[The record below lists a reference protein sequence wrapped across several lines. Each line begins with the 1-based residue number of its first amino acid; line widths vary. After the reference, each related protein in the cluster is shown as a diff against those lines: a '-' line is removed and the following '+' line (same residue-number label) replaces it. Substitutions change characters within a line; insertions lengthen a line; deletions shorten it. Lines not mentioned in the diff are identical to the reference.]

1 MVNIELTSPS
11 PARSPFE
18 KVPPKRSYQS
28 WVANETLEDYS
39 LRYAAKSFR
48 RWSPFTIV
56 NTALGGI
63 SFLAL
68 EAIGGAITLSYG
80 FSNAFAAILVVC
92 VCIFVMSVP
101 IAYYSSKYNIDIDL
115 LTRGAGFG
123 YIGSTITS
131 LIYASFTFIF
141 FALEAAIMA
150 QALRIYADIP
160 LVIGYIVS
168 SLVIIPITFMGITM
182 ISRLQ
187 IVTQPIWLLM
197 LVTPF
202 VFIFIKEPE
211 VLHDWIAF
219 SGSAEG
225 ASGFNYLAF
234 GAATGVVFSLV
245 VQIGEQVDYLRF
257 MPDKTESNKRAWWV
271 AVVAAGPGWILLGGL
286 KILAGSLL
294 AVIAVGAGFS
304 QSDAVEPIRM
314 YTKAYEY
321 VSSDPFIALSA
332 ATLFVLI
339 SQIKINV
346 TNAYAGSLA
355 WSNFYSRVTH
365 YHPGRVVWLVFNI
378 LISLLLML
386 LGIFETLEIV
396 LAVYSNIAIAWIGAM
411 FADLVVLKP
420 MGISPSYI
428 EFRRAYLH
436 NINPVGCVA
445 MALASIVSVAC
456 FGGLFGP
463 FAEAYSAPI
472 SFAIAFPTAILI
484 GVATKGKYYLA
495 REPEPV
501 LGQQYQG
508 QSTVRCITCAYA
520 YEPNDM
526 ASCPFYDGPI
536 CSLCCSLDAHCHDTC
551 KKPVSDLLQKKS
563 SYVGRS
569 FAGKWAPNMVQR
581 LGKVLGILML
591 LAVVTGGLF
600 LLVVRLMDL
609 DAPTTNL
616 DDSTLLMRLYL
627 ALLPLLFI
635 GAWWIVLSL
644 ESRELAERD
653 LVTSLEELHE
663 TRHELAQ
670 NERLAAIGQL
680 TATVSHELRNPLGTL
695 TASVSVL
702 NRHLDGAEPHVRGEL
717 ERIQRNVW
725 RCVRIIEDLLEFSRQ
740 RQASLLPVAVDDW
753 IRQQISE
760 MRPGNGVKVSLALT
774 SGAEVL
780 IDCEKL
786 RQAFVNILQNAF
798 QAVEGDGTQ
807 TDREPK
813 VVVCTRNAEHM
824 VRLSVE
830 DNGPGMD
837 AEVQCRM
844 FEPLFSTKAF
854 GVGLGMPLVK
864 RIAEQHGGRVDVDS
878 ERGRGTTVAIVLPI
892 STHAQEGT
900 LVSAD
905 EGETL

>member
-1 MVNIELTSPS
+1 MKSETV
-11 PARSPFE
+11 PA
-18 KVPPKRSYQS
+18 KRSYQS
-28 WVANETLEDYS
+28 WIANETLEDYS

-48 RWSPFTIV
+48 RWPPFTIV

-92 VCIFVMSVP
+92 VSIFVTSFP
-101 IAYYSSKYNIDIDL
+101 IAYYSSKYHIDIDL

-160 LVIGYIVS
+160 LVIGYIIS
-168 SLVIIPITFMGITM
+168 SVVIIPITFMGITM

-202 VFIFIKEPE
+202 IFIFLKDPG
-211 VLHDWIAF
+211 VLHDWVTF
-219 SGSAEG
+219 TGSAEG

-234 GAATGVVFSLV
+234 GAAMGVVFSLA

-257 MPDKTESNKRAWWV
+257 LPDKTESNKVAWWV
-271 AVVAAGPGWILLGGL
+271 SVIAAGPGWILLGGL

-294 AVIAVGAGFS
+294 AVVALGAGYS
-304 QSDAVEPIRM
+304 QSHAVEPIHM
-314 YTKAYEY
+314 YIKAYEF
-321 VSSDPFIALSA
+321 VSSDPAIALSA

-355 WSNFYSRVTH
+355 WSNFFSRVTH

-386 LGIFETLEIV
+386 LGIFETLQVV
-396 LAVYSNIAIAWIGAM
+396 LAVYSNIAIAWIGAL

-420 MGISPSYI
+420 MGISPSFI
-428 EFRRAYLH
+428 EFRRAYLR
-436 NINPVGCVA
+436 NVNPVGCGA
-445 MALASIVSVAC
+445 MAIASVISVAC
-456 FGGLFGP
+456 FEGLFGP
-463 FAEAYSAPI
+463 VAEAYSAPL
-472 SFAIAFPTAILI
+472 SFVIAFSTAILI
-484 GVATKGKYYLA
+484 GVVTKGKYYLA
-495 REPEPV
+495 RDPQPIVPSE
-501 LGQQYQG
+501 GQT
-508 QSTVRCITCAYA
+508 TVRCVTCAHA

-526 ASCPFYDGPI
+526 AGCPFYDGPI
-536 CSLCCSLDAHCHDTC
+536 CSLCCSLDAHCHDVC
-551 KKPVSDLLQKKS
+551 KKSASDLLLEKS
-563 SYVGRS
+563 SHINRS
-569 FAGKWAPNMVQR
+569 FAEKLAPNMIQR
-581 LGKVLGILML
+581 LGKVLGILMA
-591 LAVVTGGLF
+591 LAVVTAAML
-600 LLVVRLMDL
+600 LLVVRLMGL
-609 DAPTTNL
+609 DEDTANL
-616 DDSTLLMRLYL
+616 DDGTLLMRVYL
-627 ALLPLLFI
+627 ALLPLLCI

-653 LVTSLEELHE
+653 LETSLEKLHE

-670 NERLAAIGQL
+670 SERLAAIGQL

-702 NRHLDGAEPHVRGEL
+702 NRYLDGSEPQVRSEL
-717 ERIQRNVW
+717 ERMQRNVW
-725 RCVRIIEDLLEFSRQ
+725 RCVRIIEDLLEFSRK
-740 RQASLLPVAVDDW
+740 REATLLPVEIDGW
-753 IRQQISE
+753 IEQQISE
-760 MRPGNGVKVSLALT
+760 MELGNETQVKLSLESGAKVS
-774 SGAEVL
+774 
-780 IDCEKL
+780 IDREKL
-786 RQAFVNILQNAF
+786 RQAFINILQNAL
-798 QAVEGDGTQ
+798 QAIESDK
-807 TDREPK
+807 TDSRRVPS
-813 VVVCTRNAEHM
+813 VVVRTRNAEAM
-824 VRLSVE
+824 VKISVE
-830 DNGPGMD
+830 DNGSGMS
-837 AEVQCRM
+837 AEVQGRM

-864 RIAEQHGGRVDVDS
+864 RIAEQHDGRVEVFS
-878 ERGRGTTVAIVLPI
+878 ERGEGTSVEIVLPI
-892 STHAQEGT
+892 STNARDDG
-900 LVSAD
+900 SAPAD
-905 EGETL
+905 EPSLSDGSIKDLGVRHE

>member
-1 MVNIELTSPS
+1 M
-11 PARSPFE
+11 PFE
-18 KVPPKRSYQS
+18 RVPAKRSYQS
-28 WVANETLEDYS
+28 WIANETLEDYS
-39 LRYAAKSFR
+39 LRYAPKSYR

-92 VCIFVMSVP
+92 LSIFVTSLP
-101 IAYYSSKYNIDIDL
+101 IAYYSSKYHIDIDL

-123 YIGSTITS
+123 YIGSTVTS

-150 QALRIYADIP
+150 QALLIYAEIP

-187 IVTQPIWLLM
+187 MVTQPLWALM
-197 LVTPF
+197 LITPF

-211 VLHDWIAF
+211 VLHEWIHF
-219 SGSAEG
+219 SGADGGS
-225 ASGFNYLAF
+225 SSFNYLAF

-245 VQIGEQVDYLRF
+245 AQIGEQVDYLRF
-257 MPDKTESNKRAWWV
+257 LPDKTEANKRAWWT
-271 AVVAAGPGWILLGGL
+271 AVIAAGPGWVLIGGL

-294 AVIAVGAGFS
+294 AVIAVSAGVS
-304 QSDAVEPIRM
+304 QRNAVEPIHM

-321 VSSDPFIALSA
+321 VTNDPAVALAA

-365 YHPGRVVWLVFNI
+365 YHPGRVVWLIFNI

-396 LAVYSNIAIAWIGAM
+396 LAVYSNVAIAWIGAI

-420 MGISPSYI
+420 LRISPAFI
-428 EFRRAYLH
+428 EFKRAYLY
-436 NINPVGCVA
+436 NVNPVGCGS
-445 MALASIVSVAC
+445 MAIASCISVAS
-456 FGGLFGP
+456 FAGAFGP
-463 FAEAYSAPI
+463 VAEAYSTAL
-472 SFAIAFPTAILI
+472 SFTIAFASAVLL
-484 GVATKGKYYLA
+484 GVLTKGKYYLA
-495 REPEPV
+495 REPVAVSALVPR
-501 LGQQYQG
+501 GKK
-508 QSTVRCITCAYA
+508 TVRCIICAYS
-520 YEPNDM
+520 YEGEDM
-526 ASCPFYDGPI
+526 ASCPFYDGSI

-563 SYVGRS
+563 RYVGQS
-569 FAGKWAPNMVQR
+569 FTGTLAPNMVQR
-581 LGKVLGILML
+581 LAKFLGILL
-591 LAVVTGGLF
+591 SLAVVTGGLF

-609 DAPTTNL
+609 DANMTNL
-616 DDSTLLMRLYL
+616 DDGTLLTRIYL
-627 ALLPLLFI
+627 ALLPLLCI
-635 GAWWIVLSL
+635 GAWWIVLSH

-653 LVTSLEELHE
+653 LVTSLEKLRE
-663 TRHELAQ
+663 TQNELAQ
-670 NERLAAIGQL
+670 TERLAAIGEL

-702 NRHLDGAEPHVRGEL
+702 NRSVKGAEPQVREEL

-725 RCVRIIEDLLEFSRQ
+725 RCVRIIEDLLEFSRKREAALQ
-740 RQASLLPVAVDDW
+740 PVMIDDW
-753 IRQQISE
+753 VRQQIDE
-760 MRPGNGVKVSLALT
+760 IEPTNGVSVSLDLA
-774 SGAEVL
+774 AQVHAL
-780 IDCEKL
+780 IDSEKL

-798 QAVEGDGTQ
+798 QAYDCAGERSS
-807 TDREPK
+807 RERE
-813 VVVCTRNAEHM
+813 VVVCTRKVEGMA
-824 VRLSVE
+824 VLSVS
-830 DNGPGMD
+830 DNGPGMN
-837 AEVQCRM
+837 AEVQNRM
-844 FEPLFSTKAF
+844 FEPLYSTKAF

-864 RIAEQHGGRVDVDS
+864 RIAEQHGGRVEVHS
-878 ERGRGTTVAIVLPI
+878 EEGRGTTVAIVLPI
-892 STHAQEGT
+892 STPKREDAPPTVE
-900 LVSAD
+900 A
-905 EGETL
+905 GEPV

>member
-1 MVNIELTSPS
+1 MNYATV
-11 PARSPFE
+11 PA
-18 KVPPKRSYQS
+18 KRSYQS
-28 WVANETLEDYS
+28 WIANETLEDYS
-39 LRYAAKSFR
+39 LRYAARSFR
-48 RWSPFTIV
+48 RWSPFMIA

-92 VCIFVMSVP
+92 LCIFVTSLP
-101 IAYYSSKYNIDIDL
+101 IAYYSSKYNIDMDL

-123 YIGSTITS
+123 YIGSTVTS
-131 LIYASFTFIF
+131 IIYASFTFIF

-168 SLVIIPITFMGITM
+168 SLVVIPITFMGVTM

-187 IVTQPIWLLM
+187 VITQPLWVLM

-202 VFIFIKEPE
+202 IFILLKQPQ
-211 VLHDWIAF
+211 VLHDWLAF
-219 SGSAEG
+219 PGSADG

-257 MPDKTESNKRAWWV
+257 LPDKTESNKLAWWT
-271 AVVAAGPGWILLGGL
+271 AVVAAGPGWILIGGL

-294 AVIAVGAGFS
+294 AVIALSGGLS
-304 QSDAVEPIRM
+304 HSDAVEPIHM
-314 YTKAYEY
+314 YIKAYEY
-321 VSSDPFIALSA
+321 VSADPAIVLAA
-332 ATLFVLI
+332 ATVFVLI

-396 LAVYSNIAIAWIGAM
+396 LAVYSNIAIAWIAAI

-420 MGISPSYI
+420 MRISPSFI
-428 EFRRAYLH
+428 EFKRAYLY
-436 NINPVGCVA
+436 NVNPVGCGA
-445 MALASIVSVAC
+445 MAIASVVSVAA
-456 FGGLFGP
+456 FAGAFGP
-463 FAEAYSAPI
+463 VAKAYSAPL
-472 SFAIAFPTAILI
+472 SFTVAFAAAILI
-484 GVATKGKYYLA
+484 GVLTKGKYYVA
-495 REPEPV
+495 REPVDIPA
-501 LGQQYQG
+501 QAAPDPN
-508 QSTVRCITCAYA
+508 TIRCSICAYS
-520 YEPNDM
+520 YEREDM

-551 KKPVSDLLQKKS
+551 KKSVSDLLQKKS
-563 SYVGRS
+563 RYIGRL
-569 FAGKWAPNMVQR
+569 FTRKLAPNMMQR
-581 LGKVLGILML
+581 LAKFLGVLLL
-591 LAVVTGGLF
+591 LAVVAAGLF
-600 LLVVRLMDL
+600 LLAVRLMDL
-609 DAPTTNL
+609 DAGATNL
-616 DDSTLLMRLYL
+616 DDSTLLMRVYL
-627 ALLPLLFI
+627 ALLPLLCI
-635 GAWWIVLSL
+635 GAWWIVLSH

-653 LVTSLEELHE
+653 LVTSLETLHQ

-670 NERLAAIGQL
+670 TERLAAIGQL

-695 TASVSVL
+695 MASVSVL
-702 NRHLDGAEPHVRGEL
+702 NRYLEGTEPHVRGEL
-717 ERIQRNVW
+717 DRIQRNVR
-725 RCVRIIEDLLEFSRQ
+725 RCARIIEDLLEFSRK
-740 RQASLLPVAVDDW
+740 REATLRPIAIDDW
-753 IRQQISE
+753 IQQQIVE
-760 MRPGNGVKVSLALT
+760 MQPTHGVKVSLDLT

-780 IDCEKL
+780 IDSEKL

-798 QAVEGDGTQ
+798 QAIECRDSE
-807 TDREPK
+807 RAI
-813 VVVCTRNAEHM
+813 VVRTRNLERM
-824 VRLSVE
+824 VTLSVK
-830 DNGPGMD
+830 DNGSGMNT
-837 AEVQCRM
+837 EVQRRM

-864 RIAEQHGGRVDVDS
+864 RIAEQHGGHVDVNS
-878 ERGRGTTVAIVLPI
+878 EEGGGTTVTILLPVSPHERGDTPPPVEARGAI
-892 STHAQEGT
+892 
-900 LVSAD
+900 
-905 EGETL
+905 

>member
-1 MVNIELTSPS
+1 M
-11 PARSPFE
+11 PFE
-18 KVPPKRSYQS
+18 RVPAKRSYQS
-28 WVANETLEDYS
+28 WIANETLEDYS
-39 LRYAAKSFR
+39 LRYAPKSYR

-80 FSNAFAAILVVC
+80 FSNAFAAILVVSLS
-92 VCIFVMSVP
+92 IFVTSFP
-101 IAYYSSKYNIDIDL
+101 IAYYSSKYHIDIDL

-123 YIGSTITS
+123 YVGSTVTS
-131 LIYASFTFIF
+131 LIYACFTFIF

-150 QALRIYADIP
+150 QALRIFADIP

-187 IVTQPIWLLM
+187 MVTQPLWGLM
-197 LVTPF
+197 LITPF

-211 VLHDWIAF
+211 VLHEWIQF
-219 SGSAEG
+219 SGAAGGS
-225 ASGFNYLAF
+225 SGFNYLAF

-257 MPDKTESNKRAWWV
+257 LPDKTEANKRAWWT
-271 AVVAAGPGWILLGGL
+271 AVIAAGPGWVLIGGL

-294 AVIAVGAGFS
+294 AVIAVRAGVS
-304 QSDAVEPIRM
+304 QRDAVEPIHM
-314 YTKAYEY
+314 YTKAYDY
-321 VSSDPFIALSA
+321 VTSDPAVALAA

-365 YHPGRVVWLVFNI
+365 YHPGRVVWLIFNI

-396 LAVYSNIAIAWIGAM
+396 LAVYSNVAIAWIGAI

-420 MGISPSYI
+420 LRISPAFI
-428 EFRRAYLH
+428 EFKRAYLY
-436 NINPVGCVA
+436 NVNPVGCGS
-445 MALASIVSVAC
+445 MAIASCISVAS
-456 FGGLFGP
+456 FAGAFGP
-463 FAEAYSAPI
+463 VAEAYSAAL
-472 SFAIAFPTAILI
+472 SFTIAFASAVLL
-484 GVATKGKYYLA
+484 GVLTKGKYYLA
-495 REPEPV
+495 REPVAVSALVPR
-501 LGQQYQG
+501 GKN
-508 QSTVRCITCAYA
+508 TVPCIICTYS
-520 YEPNDM
+520 YEPEDM
-526 ASCPFYDGPI
+526 ASCPFYDGSI

-563 SYVGRS
+563 RYIGQS
-569 FAGKWAPNMVQR
+569 FTGLAPNMVQR
-581 LGKVLGILML
+581 LGKFLGILL
-591 LAVVTGGLF
+591 ALAVVTGGLF

-609 DAPTTNL
+609 DANMTNL
-616 DDSTLLMRLYL
+616 DDGTLLMRIYL
-627 ALLPLLFI
+627 ALLPLLGI
-635 GAWWIVLSL
+635 GAWWIVLSH

-653 LVTSLEELHE
+653 LVTSLEKLHE
-663 TRHELAQ
+663 TQNELAQ
-670 NERLAAIGQL
+670 TERLAAIGEL
-680 TATVSHELRNPLGTL
+680 TATVSHELRNPLATL

-702 NRHLDGAEPHVRGEL
+702 SRSVESAEPKVRDEL

-725 RCVRIIEDLLEFSRQ
+725 RCVRIIEDLLEFSRK
-740 RQASLLPVAVDDW
+740 REATLRPVVVDDW
-753 IRQQISE
+753 VRQQIGE
-760 MRPGNGVKVSLALT
+760 IERTNGIKVDLDLVSKAK
-774 SGAEVL
+774 VP
-780 IDCEKL
+780 IDSEKL

-798 QAVEGDGTQ
+798 QALDCADERAP
-807 TDREPK
+807 RERE
-813 VVVCTRNAEHM
+813 VVVCTRKVEDM
-824 VRLSVE
+824 VMLSVR

-837 AEVQCRM
+837 AEVQARM

-854 GVGLGMPLVK
+854 GVGLGMPLVR
-864 RIAEQHGGRVDVDS
+864 RIVEQHGGRVEVNS
-878 ERGRGTTVAIVLPI
+878 EEGRGTTVAIILPI
-892 STHAQEGT
+892 SPSKREDTPPTVEA
-900 LVSAD
+900 
-905 EGETL
+905 GEAV